1 MRFLGVAQGLLS
13 SITVVGRSERER
25 RFALVLHK
33 TIRTSGRENIQIPK
47 AGYEVRASYKRIALS
62 RSTSTS

>member
-1 MRFLGVAQGLLS
+1 MRFLAVEQGLLS
-13 SITVVGRSERER
+13 SITAVGRSEMER

-33 TIRTSGRENIQIPK
+33 TIRTSGRVKIQTPK
-47 AGYEVRASYKRIALS
+47 AGCEVRASFKRIVQS